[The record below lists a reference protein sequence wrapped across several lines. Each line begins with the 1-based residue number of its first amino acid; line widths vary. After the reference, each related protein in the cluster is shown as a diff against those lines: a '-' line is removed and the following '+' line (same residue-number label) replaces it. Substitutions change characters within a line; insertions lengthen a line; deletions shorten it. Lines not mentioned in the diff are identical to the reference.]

1 MAPNSTSSFR
11 VKLGDID
18 NFHGTSGRLR
28 AGARSRGG
36 NVAEALATP
45 VSPAS
50 PLAEVHPFTEL
61 ASRLGRPLRVAILSD
76 FTRIP
81 YANGAVF
88 QTRFLYQELRRCGHE
103 VTVIGPSDPES
114 RPEDLAPGT
123 IALPSLPLKTYP
135 GVHVPLPLASWVA
148 EIDRWDFDLCFAQ
161 TTSMLMEFGVWLREM
176 KGIPLIC
183 VNTTHLTAAYDVLL
197 PEKLS
202 KIPAVHKGL
211 EALLKRP
218 YENLFTNLYNRADGL
233 IVLSE
238 GLKTYWRDL
247 GVSIPIHVIGRSV
260 QPEVFDKPL
269 GPDPYTHLLN
279 AELHGPRLLSAGRH
293 TREKAQDRLIRIFA
307 EHVLPAEPD
316 ATLTVIGQGPDT
328 EYYKRVAEE
337 LGVAHRVFFTGEV
350 PFTTMADY
358 YAYADIFVHAS
369 LSETFGNVLGEALWC
384 GTPTVAFKDGMGV
397 TAQIDAGV
405 NGVLVHPGRG
415 LAQSGDD
422 LDLMIGSEEDGDQA
436 FGRAVVG
443 LIQDPQLRGRLGKA
457 AAKRARDRSS
467 PRAIQ
472 QKMADAFLHARQH
485 LLESGLVPAVGR
497 SKPVQWLTTFRR
509 FRQWLMGNGGVYLFG
524 HLRPAKWGK
533 GPSVQTQLAG

>member
-1 MAPNSTSSFR
+1 VDLDDVGLFLLNEAANLIETGEQVVGRVVGEGGSGDPDHAGEAGVFGEGGVRVAWAWSDHDGAVSELAQNVSFSGEMAPNSTSSFR

-238 GLKTYWRDL
+238 GAT
-247 GVSIPIHVIGRSV
+247 VV
-260 QPEVFDKPL
+260 
-269 GPDPYTHLLN
+269 
-279 AELHGPRLLSAGRH
+279 
-293 TREKAQDRLIRIFA
+293 RIDHA
-307 EHVLPAEPD
+307 
-316 ATLTVIGQGPDT
+316 
-328 EYYKRVAEE
+328 
-337 LGVAHRVFFTGEV
+337 
-350 PFTTMADY
+350 
-358 YAYADIFVHAS
+358 FV
-369 LSETFGNVLGEALWC
+369 
-384 GTPTVAFKDGMGV
+384 M
-397 TAQIDAGV
+397 
-405 NGVLVHPGRG
+405 R
-415 LAQSGDD
+415 
-422 LDLMIGSEEDGDQA
+422 EEDGA
-436 FGRAVVG
+436 LEAVA
-443 LIQDPQLRGRLGKA
+443 LTQDLRKHRHRLLA
-457 AAKRARDRSS
+457 AV
-467 PRAIQ
+467 
-472 QKMADAFLHARQH
+472 FL
-485 LLESGLVPAVGR
+485 V
-497 SKPVQWLTTFRR
+497 T
-509 FRQWLMGNGGVYLFG
+509 
-524 HLRPAKWGK
+524 
-533 GPSVQTQLAG
+533 